1 MVLVAPELEDAVSC
15 HKSELSIVLENEK
28 FYSFVDFVAV
38 VAEVV
43 DLQLVELEMAAF
55 ANFLLN
61 TSLLIVLDVSLSLDS
76 IVTIA

>member
-1 MVLVAPELEDAVSC
+1 MVLVTPELEDAVSC
-15 HKSELSIVLENEK
+15 HKSELSIVLEDEK